1 MLIGGHQFLC
11 HGLCLGQTGFLGG
24 HVDVVVDVAVAGGEM
39 ALCHTQEQTALVG
52 GKFYHVD
59 HNCNTPVLQKSG
71 VIPVPGGKQT
81 ARRHVLSRCAPILF
95 HVSIVKEKDA
105 VHKIQNCR
113 KWKANLRR
121 FAKGRANK
129 NRPERVR
136 AVRMQLIEK
145 NQVVVLVVEA
155 LLSFLETVS
164 FQFREYSLYCR
175 SGQ

>member
-1 MLIGGHQFLC
+1 M
-11 HGLCLGQTGFLGG
+11 
-24 HVDVVVDVAVAGGEM
+24 
-39 ALCHTQEQTALVG
+39 
-52 GKFYHVD
+52 
-59 HNCNTPVLQKSG
+59 
-71 VIPVPGGKQT
+71 
-81 ARRHVLSRCAPILF
+81 SRCAPILF

-113 KWKANLRR
+113 KSETNLRH
-121 FAKGRANK
+121 FANMRANK

-155 LLSFLETVS
+155 LLSFLGTVS

>member
-1 MLIGGHQFLC
+1 M
-11 HGLCLGQTGFLGG
+11 
-24 HVDVVVDVAVAGGEM
+24 
-39 ALCHTQEQTALVG
+39 
-52 GKFYHVD
+52 
-59 HNCNTPVLQKSG
+59 
-71 VIPVPGGKQT
+71 
-81 ARRHVLSRCAPILF
+81 SRCAPILF

-113 KWKANLRR
+113 KLKINLRY
-121 FAKGRANK
+121 FANKRANK
-129 NRPERVR
+129 NRPERIR

-155 LLSFLETVS
+155 LFSFLETVS

>member
-1 MLIGGHQFLC
+1 M
-11 HGLCLGQTGFLGG
+11 
-24 HVDVVVDVAVAGGEM
+24 
-39 ALCHTQEQTALVG
+39 
-52 GKFYHVD
+52 
-59 HNCNTPVLQKSG
+59 
-71 VIPVPGGKQT
+71 
-81 ARRHVLSRCAPILF
+81 SRCAPILF

-121 FAKGRANK
+121 FAKERANK

-136 AVRMQLIEK
+136 AVRMQRIEK